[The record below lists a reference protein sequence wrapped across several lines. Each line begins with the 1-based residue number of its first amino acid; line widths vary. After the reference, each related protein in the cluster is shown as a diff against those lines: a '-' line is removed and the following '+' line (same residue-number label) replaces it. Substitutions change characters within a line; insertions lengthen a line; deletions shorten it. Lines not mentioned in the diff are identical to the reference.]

1 MPMITLTVPRTATD
15 SQCLQVE
22 NIITTALRREGV
34 QGGITI
40 WPVTLARV
48 PGRLLLEYKSRQ
60 ENPDPNHLAVVAA
73 EAAEEVFEIQVEAA
87 VIKLDPT
94 TTGLHIIPTKEDLIG
109 TPPVPRSQL
118 RAAMS
123 QAPVSEIYEDPE
135 KNK

>member
-1 MPMITLTVPRTATD
+1 MITLTVPRTTTD

-22 NIITTALRREGV
+22 NAITTALRRKGV

-40 WPVTLARV
+40 WPVMLVRV

-94 TTGLHIIPTKEDLIG
+94 TTGLHITPAKEDLVGI
-109 TPPVPRSQL
+109 PPVPKSQL
-118 RAAMS
+118 RAALG
-123 QAPVSEIYEDPE
+123 QAAVTEIYEDPE
-135 KNK
+135 KHK